1 MTELTNP
8 NVTPKE
14 VPVVQDLA
22 SSVQPTR
29 MLAIAFK
36 KSQMIREDD
45 GLLVKDVPMLAA
57 GTWTDSAVQT
67 ALNYPERTL
76 SKYAANWSD
85 MSGWARHAGSVPR
98 DATDKV
104 AELRNP
110 RFQDGAVMGDIFIHG
125 YTQKSRDMIEL
136 VKRRLISMVSVE
148 HTGDER
154 YNTSTRQLEA
164 ETLNFSGFAFV
175 NKGACKLCR
184 INETP
189 QVSVS
194 ELVVAPQVVQE
205 NTMEL
210 KELKARVD
218 ELSRRLAE
226 QPVVVPTPVNELA
239 IDNSA
244 LLAAQAQAQA
254 ANDKIA
260 TLEVQLK
267 QAMSQPAPV
276 VVAEKKIVEHVE
288 PSVIH
293 DRRNGTIRMN

>member
-1 MTELTNP
+1 MIETTNP

-14 VPVVQDLA
+14 VPVVQEPA

-136 VKRRLISMVSVE
+136 IKRRLISMVSVE

-154 YNTSTRQLEA
+154 YNASTRQLEA
-164 ETLNFSGFAFV
+164 ETLSFSGFAFV

-189 QVSVS
+189 LVSAS
-194 ELVVAPQVVQE
+194 EAVAAPTAVQE
-205 NTMEL
+205 STMEME
-210 KELKARVD
+210 KLKAQVD
-218 ELSRRLAE
+218 ELTRKLAE
-226 QPVVVPTPVNELA
+226 ITTAPVNEPVV
-239 IDNSA
+239 DNSA

-254 ANDKIA
+254 ANDKIT
-260 TLEVQLK
+260 TLEAQLK
-267 QAMSQPAPV
+267 QVMSQPAPV

>member
-1 MTELTNP
+1 
-8 NVTPKE
+8 
-14 VPVVQDLA
+14 
-22 SSVQPTR
+22 
-29 MLAIAFK
+29 
-36 KSQMIREDD
+36 
-45 GLLVKDVPMLAA
+45 
-57 GTWTDSAVQT
+57 
-67 ALNYPERTL
+67 
-76 SKYAANWSD
+76 
-85 MSGWARHAGSVPR
+85 
-98 DATDKV
+98 
-104 AELRNP
+104 
-110 RFQDGAVMGDIFIHG
+110 
-125 YTQKSRDMIEL
+125 MIEL
-136 VKRRLISMVSVE
+136 VKRRLIGMVSVE